1 MEPKKPSALIR
12 FFDGVLDAT
21 CWIAGVIIVFVM
33 LAVVYDV
40 LARKLFGKP
49 TTWVLDTSTLS
60 LLIAAMLPAAWVLE
74 RKAHV
79 NIELVTS
86 KLSEKS
92 RTLLNMITYS
102 LALLGCGV
110 VVWQGID
117 VTYAAYRD
125 NEMLFRSLVFP
136 KVWYIWVFALTFFL
150 LMIQLAR
157 EIAVFYSN
165 LRGRG
170 H

>member
-1 MEPKKPSALIR
+1 MEPKKASALVR
-12 FFDGVLDAT
+12 LFDRILDVT

-40 LARKLFGKP
+40 LARKFFGKP

-60 LLIAAMLPAAWVLE
+60 LLIAAMLPSAWVLE

-86 KLSEKS
+86 KLSERN
-92 RTLLNMITYS
+92 RTVLNLITYS

-117 VTYAAYRD
+117 VTYACYRD

-136 KVWYIWVFALTFFL
+136 KIWYIWVFALTFFL

-157 EIAVFYSN
+157 DIAVYCSE